1 MNKIIEFI
9 KNKKITILTI
19 ISLSFLIFIVIK
31 INNNKQNPIV
41 QEIPISTPVNKIADF
56 NEIIPGKTSLERIN
70 ELLGKPLNS
79 TISGEL
85 NVSSYKSTN
94 QYRNHKVYSKEG
106 LAELVVEEVIN
117 GSKTSNDIRK
127 IYGIAPEML
136 YEKTLSSVFN
146 LYIYPSNGI
155 AYLGHEDGGIL
166 EIWYFVPTTIDDFIT
181 KWGSDYSKEPSKEIP
196 KY

>member
-1 MNKIIEFI
+1 MNKIIEII
-9 KNKKITILTI
+9 KSKKITILTI
-19 ISLSFLIFIVIK
+19 ISLSFLIFIVVK

-70 ELLGKPLNS
+70 ELLGNPLSS
-79 TISGEL
+79 TVSGEI

-94 QYRNHKVYSKEG
+94 QYRNHKVYSKDG
-106 LAELVVEEVIN
+106 LAELVVEEIIN
-117 GSKTSNDIRK
+117 GSKTANDIRK

-166 EIWYFVPTTIDDFIT
+166 EIWYFVPTNINDFII
-181 KWGSDYSKEPSKEIP
+181 KWGRDYSKVPSKEIP

>member
-1 MNKIIEFI
+1 MNKIIEII
-9 KNKKITILTI
+9 KSKKITILTI

-41 QEIPISTPVNKIADF
+41 QEIPTSTPVNKIADF

-79 TISGEL
+79 TVSGEL

-94 QYRNHKVYSKEG
+94 QYRNHKVYSKDG
-106 LAELVVEEVIN
+106 LAELVVEEIIN
-117 GSKTSNDIRK
+117 GSKTANDITK

-166 EIWYFVPTTIDDFIT
+166 EIWYFVPTNINDFII
-181 KWGSDYSKEPSKEIP
+181 KWGRDYSKVPSKEIP

>member
-136 YEKTLSSVFN
+136 YEKTLTSVFN
-146 LYIYPSNGI
+146 LYVYPSNGI

-166 EIWYFVPTTIDDFIT
+166 EIWYFVPTTIEDFIT
-181 KWGSDYSKEPSKEIP
+181 RWGSDYSKEPSKEIP

>member
-1 MNKIIEFI
+1 MNKIIEII
-9 KNKKITILTI
+9 KSKKITILTI

-41 QEIPISTPVNKIADF
+41 QEIPTSTPVNKIADF

-85 NVSSYKSTN
+85 NVSVYKSTN
-94 QYRNHKVYSKEG
+94 QYRNHKVYSKDG

-166 EIWYFVPTTIDDFIT
+166 EIWYFVPTTIDDFIS

>member
-1 MNKIIEFI
+1 MNKIIEII
-9 KNKKITILTI
+9 KSKKITILTI
-19 ISLSFLIFIVIK
+19 ISLSFLIFIVVK

-70 ELLGKPLNS
+70 ELLGNPLSS
-79 TISGEL
+79 TVSGEI

-94 QYRNHKVYSKEG
+94 QYRNHKVYSKDG
-106 LAELVVEEVIN
+106 LAELVVEEIIN
-117 GSKTSNDIRK
+117 GSKTANDIRK

-155 AYLGHEDGGIL
+155 AYLGHEDGGIF
-166 EIWYFVPTTIDDFIT
+166 EIWYFVPTNINDFIT

>member
-79 TISGEL
+79 TVSGEL

-94 QYRNHKVYSKEG
+94 QYRNHKVYSKDG
-106 LAELVVEEVIN
+106 LAELVVEEIIN
-117 GSKTSNDIRK
+117 GSKTANDIRK

-181 KWGSDYSKEPSKEIP
+181 KWGSDYSKEPSKVVP